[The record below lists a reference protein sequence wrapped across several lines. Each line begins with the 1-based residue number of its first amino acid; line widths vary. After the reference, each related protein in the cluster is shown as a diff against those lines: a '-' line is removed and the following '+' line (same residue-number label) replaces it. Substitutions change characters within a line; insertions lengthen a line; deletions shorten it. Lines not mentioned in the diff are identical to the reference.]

1 MARVNKEVN
10 ETSGLETLLMKLL
23 STKIC
28 LFWLSK
34 AYIPYIARFSQ
45 IKILAAFALS
55 SFKAWRLCLPIGILA
70 ALTLATPIR
79 ASKVELGVSC
89 QSLSPDSASYGS
101 TVRTITN
108 TNTEIGKVNPPFRVL
123 NTDDWRREP
132 KIPWSVPVIIKD
144 PFDGE
149 YLTVFDHN
157 FKYGSGVITNW
168 SRNCIRTVV
177 YENIGYYNG
186 YFGSIPYYNGFSG
199 GVQTVTAQAKTLE
212 IKLGEQIFQLKGEQ
226 GNFQVDNKLA
236 AALRNAPP
244 GKAIIRIT
252 LEGSGASIVSDIG
265 TKTVKAWKSV
275 Y

>member
-1 MARVNKEVN
+1 MRI
-10 ETSGLETLLMKLL
+10 L
-23 STKIC
+23 STKLG
-28 LFWLSK
+28 LFWLLK
-34 AYIPYIARFSQ
+34 ACEPNEARFSRTQ
-45 IKILAAFALS
+45 ILKGFARG
-55 SFKAWRLCLPIGILA
+55 SFKAWRLCWSIGTLA
-70 ALTLATPIR
+70 VLTSATPIR

-89 QSLSPDSASYGS
+89 QSFSQNSTSLGS

-108 TNTEIGKVNPPFRVL
+108 TNAEIGKLNPHFPVL
-123 NTDDWRREP
+123 NTDDWRRDS
-132 KIPWSVPVIIKD
+132 KIPWSVPVIVKD

-157 FKYGSGVITNW
+157 FRYGSGVITNW

-177 YENIGYYNG
+177 YQNIRYYGG
-186 YFGSIPYYNGFSG
+186 YFGSIPYYDGFSG
-199 GVQTVTAQAKTLE
+199 GIQTITAQAKTLE
-212 IKLGEQIFQLKGEQ
+212 IKLGDQIFQLKGED
-226 GNFQVDNKLA
+226 GNFPVDNKLA
-236 AALRNAPP
+236 AALRDAPP